1 MFHNNY
7 NIYTM
12 EIITV
17 TNQKGGVGK
26 TTTSMNLAAGLGL
39 NGKKV
44 LLIDLDPQANSTSGL
59 GLEKHEIKTDVFS
72 LLVEDKS
79 LKEAI
84 YKTTTKNVDIIPST
98 IQLAGADIHL
108 SMSENKSERI
118 FEKYFVELKGQ
129 YDYIIMDCPPS
140 LGLINRNALASAHR
154 IIIPIQ
160 AEYYALEGLTQLLS
174 TISLVKKMYNPN
186 LTIGGILLTMYDARI
201 NLANEVKDEIMKFFK
216 GQVFKTMIPRNV
228 KLAEAPSTGQ
238 AIFEY
243 DKNCEGAKAYEK
255 LTKEVLKWGDK

>member
-1 MFHNNY
+1 
-7 NIYTM
+7 M

-39 NGKKV
+39 RDKKV

-59 GLEKHEIKTDVFS
+59 GLEKHEINTGIFELIIEEKPI
-72 LLVEDKS
+72 E
-79 LKEAI
+79 EAI
-84 YKTTTKNVDIIPST
+84 YKTKTKNVDIIPST
-98 IQLAGADIHL
+98 IQLAGAEIHL
-108 SMSENKSERI
+108 SMAPNKGDKL
-118 FEKYFVELKGQ
+118 FEKHRKYFESK

-140 LGLINRNALASAHR
+140 LGLINRNALAFADK

-174 TISLVKKMYNPN
+174 TVSLVKKMFNPD
-186 LTIGGILLTMYDARI
+186 LTIGGILLTMYDSRI
-201 NLANEVKDEIMKFFK
+201 NLANEVKDEIEKFFK

-243 DKNCEGAKAYEK
+243 DNSSSGAKAYAK
-255 LTKEVLKWGDK
+255 LTQEVIK

>member
-1 MFHNNY
+1 
-7 NIYTM
+7 M
-12 EIITV
+12 EVITV

-39 NGKKV
+39 KNKKI

-59 GLEKHEIKTDVFS
+59 GIEKHEIKTDLFE
-72 LLVEDKS
+72 LIINNKP
-79 LKEAI
+79 LKESI
-84 YKTTTKNVDIIPST
+84 YKTKTKNVDIIPST

-108 SMSENKSERI
+108 SMNQKNEKI
-118 FEKYFVELKGQ
+118 FDKHFKELKNK

-140 LGLINRNALASAHR
+140 LGLINRNALSSADR

-174 TISLVKKMYNPN
+174 TISLVKKMFNPK
-186 LTIGGILLTMYDARI
+186 LTIGGILLTMYDSRI
-201 NLANEVKDEIMKFFK
+201 NLAKEVRDEINKFFK
-216 GQVFKTMIPRNV
+216 GQVFKTMIPRNT

-243 DKNCEGAKAYEK
+243 DKGSTGAKAYSS
-255 LTKEVLKWGDK
+255 LTNEVLKWDKK

>member
-1 MFHNNY
+1 
-7 NIYTM
+7 M
-12 EIITV
+12 EIITI

-26 TTTSMNLAAGLGL
+26 TTTAMNLAAGLGIK
-39 NGKKV
+39 GKKV

-59 GLEKHEIKTDVFS
+59 GLEKHEIDVDVFE
-72 LLVEDKS
+72 LIVNNKK
-79 LKEAI
+79 LKDAI
-84 YKTTTKNVDIIPST
+84 YKTKTKNVEIIPST

-108 SMSENKSERI
+108 SIDNNKTSKI
-118 FEKYFVELKGQ
+118 FDKYFDALKNK

-140 LGLINRNALASAHR
+140 LGLINRNALSSANK

-160 AEYYALEGLTQLLS
+160 SEYYALEGLTQLLS
-174 TISLVKKMYNPN
+174 TISLVKKMFNPK
-186 LTIGGILLTMYDARI
+186 LTIGGILLTMYDSRI
-201 NLANEVKDEIMKFFK
+201 NLANEVKDEIEKFFS

-243 DKNCEGAKAYEK
+243 DKNCVGAKAYAN
-255 LTKEVLKWGDK
+255 LTNEVLKWEKE

>member
-1 MFHNNY
+1 
-7 NIYTM
+7 M
-12 EIITV
+12 EIITI

-26 TTTSMNLAAGLGL
+26 TTTSMNLAAGLGIA
-39 NGKKV
+39 GKKV

-59 GLEKHEIKTDVFS
+59 GIEKHEIKTDVYK
-72 LLVEDKS
+72 LLIEGKP
-79 LKEAI
+79 LKESI
-84 YKTTTKNVDIIPST
+84 YQTKTKNVDIIPST
-98 IQLAGADIHL
+98 IELAGSDIHL
-108 SMSENKSERI
+108 SMTENKSEKI
-118 FEKYFVELKGQ
+118 FEKHFNYLKGK

-140 LGLINRNALASAHR
+140 LGLINRNALAAAHK

-174 TISLVKKMYNPN
+174 TISLVKKMYNPD
-186 LTIGGILLTMYDARI
+186 LTIGGILLTMYDSRI
-201 NLANEVKDEIMKFFK
+201 NLSNEVKDEIIKFFK
-216 GQVFKTMIPRNV
+216 GQVFKTVIPRNI

-243 DKNCEGAKAYEK
+243 DKTCEGAKAYQG